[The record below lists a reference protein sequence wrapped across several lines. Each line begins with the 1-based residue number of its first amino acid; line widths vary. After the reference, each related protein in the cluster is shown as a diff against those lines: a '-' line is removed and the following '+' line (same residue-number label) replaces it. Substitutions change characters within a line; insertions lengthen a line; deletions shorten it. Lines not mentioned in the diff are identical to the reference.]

1 MNKQMILIFC
11 LLICCTNYKLSAL
24 YRKQDKTLGS
34 YDY

>member
-1 MNKQMILIFC
+1 MTLILC
-11 LLICCTNYKLSAL
+11 LLIYCTKYTLSAL